1 MYTKTKSNLLMSCL
15 IAMFSGCGGNENT
28 NSTIED
34 KTLNS
39 SPAYVATKHTSEGKI
54 IIGTSNGLATTSI
67 SRSTIIS
74 GKNMP
79 NIYSNENTL
88 RSNSD
93 TAHREVYALTYQ
105 KDGKLLI
112 GGKFNYVNGNLRNSI
127 VRLNADGTVD
137 KDFLDSNN
145 GLNGEVYDIKVTNNN
160 DIYIGGY
167 FTAYNS
173 IENVNGLVKI
183 NNDGNSLDTIKSL
196 SSNYK
201 LAVVNDIEFMD
212 GLIILGGLFVDHA
225 DKESG
230 IIVLNA
236 LDNTINKLM
245 TDRLQVTGQVF
256 DTCIANNSIYVGG
269 KFKENINNSQK
280 ANIAIFQ
287 KNGDISKDN
296 DTLPN
301 INGYVY
307 DIQIND
313 ATTYIAGDF
322 MYKVKAENHDNLL
335 VIKSDNK
342 IAETQL
348 GLKEKIYSISFFDN
362 AIYLLSDSG
371 LIKKYKKDIL

>member
-1 MYTKTKSNLLMSCL
+1 
-15 IAMFSGCGGNENT
+15 
-28 NSTIED
+28 
-34 KTLNS
+34 
-39 SPAYVATKHTSEGKI
+39 
-54 IIGTSNGLATTSI
+54 
-67 SRSTIIS
+67 
-74 GKNMP
+74 MP